1 MKRLALLLAVV
12 TLSVPLFAD
21 SAVDAEPSYPR
32 TSSPAGGILLGGETE
47 PCRCTSSTLVY
58 ETGKEPKILNTM
70 TLMSSVDRA
79 GSCSSLDKSTPIT
92 VGGKPAAVVLSC
104 SEAY

>member
-12 TLSVPLFAD
+12 AFSAPLFAD
-21 SAVDAEPSYPR
+21 PAPETEASYPQ
-32 TSSPAGGILLGGETE
+32 SASPAGGILLGGDTA

-58 ETGKEPKILNTM
+58 ETGKDPKVVSTM

-79 GSCSSLDKSTPIT
+79 GSCASLDKSTPIT
-92 VGGKPAAVVLSC
+92 VDGKPAAVVLSC
-104 SEAY
+104 SEAF